1 MYNSAFAQQVS
12 STKPN
17 YEYCDLVLQKY
28 MSNVPHDPVYQSLP
42 FLVSMT
48 VVAVMT
54 NYFMFTGIVLH
65 VGTASTVSVLAMR
78 MRRNARLSIIAVL
91 FPPTIYQRNDVCEGS
106 RCRGSCNSSFR

>member
-28 MSNVPHDPVYQSLP
+28 MSNVPHDSVHQSLP

-48 VVAVMT
+48 VVAVMM
-54 NYFMFTGIVLH
+54 NYFMFTGIVLYI
-65 VGTASTVSVLAMR
+65 GTASTNSRSPKSDVHRSHI
-78 MRRNARLSIIAVL
+78 ARKYSPW
-91 FPPTIYQRNDVCEGS
+91 PPIFRHLYLTIS
-106 RCRGSCNSSFR
+106 ALHS